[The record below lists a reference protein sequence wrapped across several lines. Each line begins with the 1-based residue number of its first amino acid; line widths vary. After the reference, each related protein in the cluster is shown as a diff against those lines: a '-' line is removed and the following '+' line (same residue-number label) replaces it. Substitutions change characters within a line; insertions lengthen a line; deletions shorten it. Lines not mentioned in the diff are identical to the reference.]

1 MTVIAAIYFCSTP
14 GTDAFTEAQSLLSK
28 LYQQLGI

>member
-1 MTVIAAIYFCSTP
+1 MTVIAATYFCATP
-14 GTDAFTEAQSLLSK
+14 GTDAFAECQSLLSK